1 MSYTPPLE
9 AEVTAFKTTTPL
21 ASGATFTSSAVDV
34 NGYSQVQTE
43 VLASNDGKIDISFCA
58 DSGCTDVVRS
68 LSIPYVA
75 SNGYQFFAA
84 PAFGNFIEYSF
95 TNTDLTTSGQTDF
108 YYTTKILTTAIS
120 PQLLTTGA
128 FIAPSM
134 VTSLGRNI
142 QVGQDV
148 NGTFVNAPNG
158 GIDDDNSTSTPLS
171 GTGVFNG
178 AFVNTDGYV
187 STSIFVKS
195 DQDSATKGVQIIH
208 SSDGVTDERVIS
220 FSYIS
225 ADNPQGIVYLIP
237 ASTKYFRMKY
247 INGAVAQTGFTA
259 SIKFETS
266 PQMLPTLPVNIPIS
280 DNTLANTVKAISVG
294 QQPDSTYNNSPHD
307 GLGFSTFDVLVSGA
321 TYSSGILDMSSYTQ
335 VQTDVTS
342 DGSGTIDIEFI
353 RDAAGTD
360 VVRELSIPY
369 VGGSGFKMFSA
380 PAFTPYVRYNFT
392 STTTGMTD
400 FYFDTKFTTK
410 SISGQI
416 LGMNDFIAAGMV
428 ANLGRNVLVGQEGT
442 AGGFNNV
449 SVAPTTNDSGTY
461 HNLQVV
467 SGARPSQLP
476 GRTPIKIVI
485 DISDTD
491 TLVHTVTAGKTLYIT
506 DLNIFIEN
514 SQNGQ
519 AGRVNL
525 VDSLAGATP
534 IVYPMVLA
542 DPGNKNTESLVNS
555 HTFVEPIEFDTGVYF
570 DTVNGTNEIVGI
582 LNGYEE

>member
-1 MSYTPPLE
+1 M
-9 AEVTAFKTTTPL
+9 
-21 ASGATFTSSAVDV
+21 
-34 NGYSQVQTE
+34 
-43 VLASNDGKIDISFCA
+43 
-58 DSGCTDVVRS
+58 
-68 LSIPYVA
+68 
-75 SNGYQFFAA
+75 
-84 PAFGNFIEYSF
+84 
-95 TNTDLTTSGQTDF
+95 
-108 YYTTKILTTAIS
+108 
-120 PQLLTTGA
+120 
-128 FIAPSM
+128 
-134 VTSLGRNI
+134 
-142 QVGQDV
+142 
-148 NGTFVNAPNG
+148 
-158 GIDDDNSTSTPLS
+158 S

-208 SSDGVTDERVIS
+208 SSDGVNDERVIS

-225 ADNPQGIVYLIP
+225 ADNPQGIIYLIP

-428 ANLGRNVLVGQEGT
+428 ANLGRNVLVGQEGS

-461 HNLQVV
+461 YNLQVV
-467 SGARPSQLP
+467 NGARPSQLP
-476 GRTPIKIVI
+476 GRTPVKIVI
-485 DISDTD
+485 DDSAD
-491 TLVHTVTAGKTLYIT
+491 VVAHTVAAGKTLYIT

-514 SQNGQ
+514 TDTNNS
-519 AGRVNL
+519 GRVNL
-525 VDSLAGATP
+525 VNSTGATTP
-534 IVYPMVLA
+534 IVYPILVGESVNNA
-542 DPGNKNTESLVNS
+542 TSSLVNS
-555 HTFVEPIEFDTGVYF
+555 HTFTEPIEFGTGVF
-570 DTVNGTNEIVGI
+570 VDIVENDRTPEPSVVNA
-582 LNGYEE
+582 

>member
-120 PQLLTTGA
+120 PQLLTTDA

-142 QVGQDV
+142 QVGTDV
-148 NGTFVNAPNG
+148 NGTFVNSPNG
-158 GIDDDNSTSTPLS
+158 GIDNGNSTKTPLS

-178 AFVNTDGYV
+178 TFVNTDGYV
-187 STSIFVKS
+187 STSIFVKT
-195 DQDSATKGVQIIH
+195 DQDSETGGFKIIH

-237 ASTKYFRMKY
+237 ASTKYFRLKY

-259 SIKFETS
+259 SIKFETA

-280 DNTLANTVKAISVG
+280 DNTLANTVKSVSVG
-294 QQPDSTYNNSPHD
+294 QQPDGTYNNSPHD

-321 TYSSGILDMSSYTQ
+321 TYSSGILDMSDYTQ

-428 ANLGRNVLVGQEGT
+428 ANLGRNVLVGQEGS

-461 HNLQVV
+461 YNLQVV

-476 GRTPIKIVI
+476 GRTPI
-485 DISDTD
+485 SL
-491 TLVHTVTAGKTLYIT
+491 TLDFSADALLYTVTAGKTLFIT
-506 DLNIFIEN
+506 DLSVFIEN
-514 SQNGQ
+514 DNTGSP
-519 AGRVNL
+519 GRVEFQDGTSAASTL
-525 VDSLAGATP
+525 VYAMLAQEA
-534 IVYPMVLA
+534 
-542 DPGNKNTESLVNS
+542 GNSQSAVVAQSTSFL
-555 HTFVEPIEFDTGVYF
+555 EPLQFDTGVF
-570 DTVNGTNEIVGI
+570 VDEISGTITLTGT
-582 LNGYEE
+582 LQGYEE

>member
-43 VLASNDGKIDISFCA
+43 ILASHDGTIAISFCA

-75 SNGYQFFAA
+75 SGGYQFFAA
-84 PAFGNFIEYSF
+84 PAFGNFIKYNF
-95 TNTDLTTSGQTDF
+95 TNNGTVTQTDF

-120 PQLLTTGA
+120 PQLLTTDA

-142 QVGQDV
+142 QVGTNV
-148 NGTFVNAPNG
+148 NGTFVNSPNG
-158 GIDDDNSTSTPLS
+158 GIDDGNSTSTPLS

-178 AFVNTDGYV
+178 TFVNTDGYV

-195 DQDSATKGVQIIH
+195 DQDSATKGVQVIH
-208 SSDGVTDERVIS
+208 SSDGVNDERVIS

-225 ADNPQGIVYLIP
+225 ADNPQGIIYLIP

-280 DNTLANTVKAISVG
+280 DNTLANTVKSVSVG
-294 QQPDSTYNNSPHD
+294 QQPDGTYNNSPHD

-321 TYSSGILDMSSYTQ
+321 TYSSGILDMSDYTQ

-416 LGMNDFIAAGMV
+416 LGMNDFISESMV
-428 ANLGRNVLVGQEGT
+428 ANLGRNVLVGQEGS

-449 SVAPTTNDSGTY
+449 SVAPTSNDSGTY
-461 HNLQVV
+461 YNLQVV
-467 SGARPSQLP
+467 NGARPSQLP
-476 GRTPIKIVI
+476 GRTPV
-485 DISDTD
+485 SL
-491 TLVHTVTAGKTLYIT
+491 TLDYSADALAYTVTSGKTLFIT
-506 DLNIFIEN
+506 DLSVFIEN
-514 SQNGQ
+514 DNTGSP
-519 AGRVNL
+519 GRVDFQDGTSAGSSTL
-525 VDSLAGATP
+525 VYGMMAQEAG
-534 IVYPMVLA
+534 
-542 DPGNKNTESLVNS
+542 NS
-555 HTFVEPIEFDTGVYF
+555 QSAVVAQSTSFLEPLQFNTGVF
-570 DTVNGTNEIVGI
+570 VDVRAGTITLTGI
-582 LNGYEE
+582 MQGYEE

>member
-43 VLASNDGKIDISFCA
+43 ILASHDGTIAISFCA

-75 SNGYQFFAA
+75 ANGYQFFAA
-84 PAFGNFIEYSF
+84 PAFGNFIEYNF
-95 TNTDLTTSGQTDF
+95 TNNGTVTQTDF

-120 PQLLTTGA
+120 PQLLTTDA

-142 QVGQDV
+142 QVGTNV
-148 NGTFVNAPNG
+148 NGTFVNSPNG
-158 GIDDDNSTSTPLS
+158 GIDDGNSTTTPLS

-178 AFVNTDGYV
+178 TFVNTDGYV

-195 DQDSATKGVQIIH
+195 DQDSATKGVQVIH
-208 SSDGVTDERVIS
+208 SSDGVNDERVIS

-225 ADNPQGIVYLIP
+225 ADNPQGIIYLIP

-266 PQMLPTLPVNIPIS
+266 PQMLPTLPVNLPIT
-280 DNTLANTVKAISVG
+280 DNTLANTVKSISVG
-294 QQPDSTYNNSPHD
+294 QQPDGTYNNSPHD
-307 GLGFSTFDVLVSGA
+307 GLGFSTSTPLISGA
-321 TYSSGILDMSSYTQ
+321 TYDSGVLDMSEFTQ

-360 VVRELSIPY
+360 VLRNLSIPY

-380 PAFTPYVRYNFT
+380 PAFTPYVRYQFT
-392 STTTGMTD
+392 STSSGMSD

-416 LGMNDFIAAGMV
+416 LGMNDFISPSMV
-428 ANLGRNVLVGQEGT
+428 ANLGRNVLVGQEGS

-476 GRTPIKIVI
+476 GRTPVKIVL
-485 DISDTD
+485 DISNTD
-491 TLVHTVTAGKTLYIT
+491 TLVYSATTGKTLYIT
-506 DLNIFIEN
+506 DLVVFIEN
-514 SQNGQ
+514 SS
-519 AGRVNL
+519 AGSSRVNL
-525 VDSLAGATP
+525 VDSLVGATP
-534 IVYPMVLA
+534 IIYPMVLGE
-542 DPGNKNTESLVNS
+542 PSGKNTASLVNS
-555 HTFVEPIEFDTGVYF
+555 HTFVEPLEFDTGVYV
-570 DTVNGTNEIVGI
+570 DVVAGTNEIVGI